1 MRSRR
6 SANTALPGQERGR
19 RGRQGLSCRHP
30 ATPHA
35 SRLTPHASRLTPHA
49 SPAMLHVFGISC
61 AGSKLSA
68 RSRVNMGKRCS
79 PAPTRF
85 PPLSGMARSPPKSS
99 LHCAPAIANS
109 PEWPPGFFLFAAG
122 TGAKG
127 QGERGKGKGER
138 RKAKGERRKA
148 KGERRKAKG
157 ERPRLPARM
166 SHQPSTAAADLRAV
180 AGRTRF
186 SRLDVVSAKPAP
198 SSAACT
204 PPQRHLDALAT
215 NAGEI
220 TASLAGRRIPGSPRC
235 VPIRA
240 SCPGCRGRR
249 RCPRA

>member
-1 MRSRR
+1 
-6 SANTALPGQERGR
+6 LPS
-19 RGRQGLSCRHP
+19 SCD
-30 ATPHA
+30 A

-122 TGAKG
+122 TGT
-127 QGERGKGKGER
+127 RGKGKGER
-138 RKAKGERRKA
+138 GKA